1 MKKRG
6 GKRKLEIM
14 ISHKSSK
21 PIYEQIGS
29 QIKDMIL
36 TGELKSGD
44 MITSVRSLAK
54 ELGIGVLTVQK
65 AYDRLQKEGI
75 IETVVGKGTYITNHN
90 SGGLEDQRNQLL
102 EDKAMELIALARK
115 YSIEQDS
122 VLALIKLL
130 FDESQID

>member
-1 MKKRG
+1 M
-6 GKRKLEIM
+6 EIK
-14 ISHKSSK
+14 ISHKSST

-65 AYDRLQKEGI
+65 TYDRLQKEGI
-75 IETVVGKGTYITNHN
+75 IETVVG
-90 SGGLEDQRNQLL
+90 
-102 EDKAMELIALARK
+102 
-115 YSIEQDS
+115 
-122 VLALIKLL
+122 
-130 FDESQID
+130 

>member
-1 MKKRG
+1 M
-6 GKRKLEIM
+6 EIM

-36 TGELKSGD
+36 TGELKTGD

-65 AYDRLQKEGI
+65 AYDRLSKEGI

-90 SGGLEDQRNQLL
+90 CGGLEDQRNQIL
-102 EDKAMELIALARK
+102 EEKAMELITLAKK

-122 VLALIKLL
+122 ILELIKLL
-130 FDESQID
+130 FDESHID

>member
-6 GKRKLEIM
+6 EKRKLEIM

-102 EDKAMELIALARK
+102 EDKAMELIALAKK

-122 VLALIKLL
+122 VIALIKLL

>member
-1 MKKRG
+1 M
-6 GKRKLEIM
+6 
-14 ISHKSSK
+14 
-21 PIYEQIGS
+21 
-29 QIKDMIL
+29 
-36 TGELKSGD
+36 
-44 MITSVRSLAK
+44 
-54 ELGIGVLTVQK
+54 LTVQK

>member
-1 MKKRG
+1 M
-6 GKRKLEIM
+6 EIM

>member
-6 GKRKLEIM
+6 EKRKLEIM

-102 EDKAMELIALARK
+102 EDKAMELIALAKK

>member
-102 EDKAMELIALARK
+102 EDKAMELIALAKK

-122 VLALIKLL
+122 VIALIKLL